1 MIQRLKG
8 LLGQLKWVHVI
19 VIMGLGAGFIYY
31 NLDTSELDQKEQA
44 IQTEQQ
50 SIAGLERKL
59 QEAKEFERQLEEKK
73 KKYKEL
79 VNALAALKESL
90 PKQFFLPDLL
100 SDILKEAKQLE
111 LEVTLIRPDQKEEQG
126 ELYNSL
132 GFGLEVKGTFV
143 QLFVFFDRVARLARL
158 INVESFSIQKD
169 GQRASVV
176 LGGSEGAFAGSK
188 LSGGRSPQVGV
199 SATMRLIT
207 YRYRGG
213 SSGSSSSSTPN
224 AAQGGKN

>member
-73 KKYKEL
+73 RKYKEL

-143 QLFVFFDRVARLARL
+143 QLFVFFDHLANNL
-158 INVESFSIQKD
+158 F
-169 GQRASVV
+169 
-176 LGGSEGAFAGSK
+176 
-188 LSGGRSPQVGV
+188 
-199 SATMRLIT
+199 
-207 YRYRGG
+207 
-213 SSGSSSSSTPN
+213 
-224 AAQGGKN
+224 